1 MNIYVCIF
9 NVRMIGMSNFNTSDK
24 NYHEYAKLASS
35 AESLIFS
42 DPRSSLTV
50 FGTFG
55 EQLTREIMHLDG
67 LGDWELN
74 QKARIDKMRYSGN
87 GYPDAVLLALDE
99 IRRKRNGATH
109 DNQFIATKGEA
120 LKIDQKAY
128 LVWKWF
134 LESFSLNDV
143 PEYVTPVDQRNILKS
158 QADKIKAL
166 GEKIKQLQENRPQ
179 ITISAEER
187 TRRRKV
193 NVQFAKKHPL
203 NEEETRQ
210 LIDSQLRNAGWEA
223 DTPRLNNWKH
233 QTEPQKGHSMAIAEW
248 VLPNGQRADYA
259 LFKGL
264 DFYGIVEAKRWDQD
278 IAGQMAQPKEYAK
291 EVPFRSDYH
300 LIGQEMG
307 DYKVPFIYAANGRP
321 YLEQYKEKSGIWFW
335 DARNPKE
342 NAYALEE
349 FHTPEDLAL
358 KLTAK
363 NKDEANKDLADD
375 EDYPQFAARPYQL
388 DAIQSLENAIKDGKK
403 RILLAMATGTG
414 KTRTAISLMYR
425 LLKHKRARRIL
436 YLVDRNS
443 LGRQTANAIKDNKI
457 GTMSISSIYGLKELS
472 DKVPDASTKIQI
484 ATVQGMI
491 KRLFFND
498 DNSEKPSVGQ
508 YDFIIVDEAHRGY
521 AEDRGLSDQE
531 YENYDQE
538 EYVSQYRRVVD
549 YFDATAIGMT
559 ATPALQ
565 TTEIFGNPVYS
576 YSYQQAV
583 LDGYLVD
590 HDAPVIIQTKLAKE
604 GIHFKKGAE
613 VDVFNQDE
621 KTIDKEKL
629 PDNMNF
635 DIKDFNHRVI
645 TPSFNK
651 VVCDEL
657 VRNYLDPT
665 DRDGGKTLIFAATD
679 EHADMVVDLLK
690 TAFKDDGRPV
700 DDDAIEKITG
710 SIRHPNQEIRNFKN
724 EDYPNIVVTVDL
736 LTTGVDV
743 PAITNIVF
751 LRRVQSRILYEQM
764 LGRATRLCPEI
775 HKDKFRIF
783 DAVGIYDAMNKVTNM
798 KPVVQNPGHNVNY
811 FLHHKEDYFEIAED
825 SHQYQVD
832 MAGAVERKIKRL
844 DDQGR
849 NKFERLAEIPSVDEW
864 AGKLSKM
871 SKADFMKQWPKFEQL
886 DQVHP
891 AKKQFISN
899 EQDEVIGTTRGYGQG
914 NNKPEDYID
923 SFNKFI
929 KENVNVIPALQI
941 VATRPK
947 DLTFDELKDIK
958 LKLEQNGF
966 KENDLQSAWKT
977 TKHEQTT
984 ADIISFIRQAASGS
998 KLVDHDV
1005 RIHNAM
1011 QKVYGMA
1018 DWNIMQKKWLKRIEN
1033 QLLSSTV
1040 LGPDAEHAFDDNFY
1054 FKRQGGYKQIKKIF
1068 PKYADQIIYVLNE
1081 NLYV

>member
-1 MNIYVCIF
+1 
-9 NVRMIGMSNFNTSDK
+9 MSNFQTSEK
-24 NYHEYAKLASS
+24 NYQEYAQLASS
-35 AESLIFS
+35 AESLIYS

-55 EQLTREIMHLDG
+55 EQLTKEIMHLDDIV
-67 LGDWELN
+67 DWELN
-74 QKARIDKMRYSGN
+74 QKQRIEK
-87 GYPDAVLLALDE
+87 LALSRNEYPAVVLTALNE
-99 IRRKRNGATH
+99 IRFKRNKATH
-109 DNQFIATKGEA
+109 DDQFIATKSDA
-120 LKIDQKAY
+120 LAIDQKAY

-134 LESFSLNDV
+134 LEVYSLDQV
-143 PEYVTPVDQRNILKS
+143 ADYKKPIDQRAVLQN
-158 QADKIKAL
+158 QEDKIKAL
-166 GEKIKQLQENRPQ
+166 EAKIKELQANRPQ
-179 ITISAEER
+179 KVTVTPEER
-187 TRRRKV
+187 VRRHEI
-193 NVQFAKKHPL
+193 NIQFAKKHKL
-203 NEEETRQ
+203 TEAETRQ
-210 LIDSQLRNAGWEA
+210 LIDQQLRSAGWEV
-223 DTPRLNNWKH
+223 DTECLNNWKN
-233 QTEPQKGHSMAIAEW
+233 QTQPQRGHNMAIAEW
-248 VLPNGQRADYA
+248 VLPNDQRADYA

-264 DFYGIVEAKRWDQD
+264 DFYGIVEAKKWDED

-291 EVPFRSDYH
+291 EVPYQSNYH
-300 LIGQEMG
+300 LLSNQMG
-307 DYKVPFIYAANGRP
+307 DYKVPFIYTANGRP
-321 YLEQYKEKSGIWFW
+321 YLKQYQEKSGIWFW

-349 FHTPEDLAL
+349 FHKPDDLAL

-363 NKDEANKDLADD
+363 NKIEADNDLVDD
-375 EDYPQFAARPYQL
+375 HDYPKFADRPYQI
-388 DAIQSLENAIKDGKK
+388 DAINAMEDAIKNGKK

-491 KRLFFND
+491 KRLFFSD

-521 AEDRGLSDQE
+521 AEDKELSDNE
-531 YENYDQE
+531 YQFYNQE

-565 TTEIFGNPVYS
+565 TTEIFGDPVYT

-590 HDAPVIIQTKLAKE
+590 HDAPVIIKTKLAKE
-604 GIHFKKGAE
+604 GIHFKKGTE
-613 VDVFNQDE
+613 VDIFDQDE
-621 KTIDKEKL
+621 KTINKEKL

-635 DIKDFNHRVI
+635 DVKDFNHRVI
-645 TPSFNK
+645 TRNFNK

-657 VRNYLDPT
+657 VKKYLDPT
-665 DRDGGKTLIFAATD
+665 DPYLGKTLIFAATD
-679 EHADMVVDLLK
+679 AHADMVVDLLK
-690 TAFKDDGRPV
+690 QAFKEQGRPV

-710 SIRHPNQEIRNFKN
+710 SIRHPNQEIKNFKN
-724 EDYPNIVVTVDL
+724 EENPNIVVTVDL
-736 LTTGVDV
+736 LTTGIDV
-743 PAITNIVF
+743 PRITNIVF

-775 HKDKFRIF
+775 HKEKFTIF

-798 KPVVQNPGHNVNY
+798 KPVVKNPGHNVHYFLSHKNY
-811 FLHHKEDYFEIAED
+811 FETNEDTN
-825 SHQYQVD
+825 QYQVD

-844 DDQGR
+844 DDQR
-849 NKFERLAEIPSVDEW
+849 RKEFERLAEIKSVDSW
-864 AGKLSKM
+864 ARKLSKLT
-871 SKADFMKQWPKFEQL
+871 KTDFLKEWPKFVQL
-886 DQVHP
+886 DHINP
-891 AKKQFISN
+891 ARPKQFISN
-899 EQDEVIGTTRGYGQG
+899 APDEVVDVSRGYGSG
-914 NNKPEDYID
+914 NQKPEDYID
-923 SFNKFI
+923 SFNNFI
-929 KENVNVIPALQI
+929 KQNVNTIPALQV

-947 DLTFDELKDIK
+947 DLTFDELKEIK

-966 KENDLQSAWKT
+966 KEKDLQTAWKNA
-977 TKHEQTT
+977 KHVQTT
-984 ADIISFIRQAASGS
+984 ADIISFIRQVAAGS
-998 KLVDHDV
+998 ELVDHDV

-1018 DWNIMQKKWLKRIEN
+1018 DWSISQRKWLKRIEN
-1033 QLLSSTV
+1033 QLMSSTV
-1040 LGPDAEHAFDDNFY
+1040 LGPNAEEAFNDNFY

-1068 PKYADQIIYVLNE
+1068 PEYADQIIYVLNE

>member
-1 MNIYVCIF
+1 
-9 NVRMIGMSNFNTSDK
+9 MSNFQTLTKD
-24 NYHEYAKLASS
+24 YHEYAKLASS
-35 AESLIFS
+35 AESLIYS

-55 EQLTREIMHLDG
+55 EQLTKEIMHLDN
-67 LGDWELN
+67 LVDWELN
-74 QKARIDKMRYSGN
+74 QKQRIEK
-87 GYPDAVLLALDE
+87 LALSKNEYPAVVLTALND
-99 IRRKRNGATH
+99 IRLKRNSATH
-109 DNQFIATKGEA
+109 NDKFIATKSDA
-120 LKIDQKAY
+120 LAIEKKAY

-134 LESFSLNDV
+134 LEVYSLDQV
-143 PEYVTPVDQRNILKS
+143 ADYVQPTDQRVVLKN
-158 QADKIKAL
+158 QEAKIKEL
-166 GEKIKQLQENRPQ
+166 EEKIKQLQEKRPQ
-179 ITISAEER
+179 EVTITAEEQ
-187 TRRRKV
+187 TRRHEI
-193 NVQFAKKHPL
+193 NVEFAKKHRL
-203 NEEETRQ
+203 TEAETRQ
-210 LIDSQLRNAGWEA
+210 LIDQQLRDVGWEA
-223 DTPRLNNWKH
+223 DTERLNNWTH
-233 QTEPQKGHSMAIAEW
+233 QTEPKKGHNMAIAEW
-248 VLPNGQRADYA
+248 VLPNGYRADYV

-264 DFYGIVEAKRWDQD
+264 EFYGIVEAKKWDQD
-278 IAGQMAQPKEYAK
+278 IAGQMAQPKEYSK
-291 EVPFRSDYH
+291 EVPFRSGYQ
-300 LIGQEMG
+300 LVSNEMG
-307 DYKVPFIYAANGRP
+307 EYKVPFIYAANGRP
-321 YLEQYKEKSGIWFW
+321 YLKQYQEKSGIWFW

-349 FHTPEDLAL
+349 FHKPDDLAL

-363 NKDEANKDLADD
+363 NKNEANNDLVNDD
-375 EDYPQFAARPYQL
+375 DYPKFADRPYQVE
-388 DAIQSLENAIKDGKK
+388 AIQAIEDAIKDGKK

-491 KRLFFND
+491 KRLFFGD
-498 DNSEKPSVGQ
+498 DDSEKPSVGQ

-521 AEDRGLSDQE
+521 AEDKELSDNE
-531 YENYDQE
+531 YRFYNQE

-565 TTEIFGNPVYS
+565 TTEIFGSPVYT

-604 GIHFKKGAE
+604 GIHFKKGSE
-613 VDVFNQDE
+613 VDVFDQDG
-621 KTIDKEKL
+621 KTINREKL

-635 DIKDFNHRVI
+635 DVADFNHRVI
-645 TPSFNK
+645 TRSFNK

-657 VRNYLDPT
+657 VKNYLDPT
-665 DRDGGKTLIFAATD
+665 EPKLGKTLIFAATD
-679 EHADMVVDLLK
+679 AHADMVVDLLK
-690 TAFKDDGRPV
+690 QAFKDQGRPV

-710 SIRHPNQEIRNFKN
+710 SIRHPNQEIKNFKN
-724 EDYPNIVVTVDL
+724 EVNPNIVVTVDL

-743 PAITNIVF
+743 PEITNIVF

-775 HKDKFRIF
+775 QKDKFTIY
-783 DAVGIYDAMNKVTNM
+783 DAVGIYKAMNKVTDM
-798 KPVVQNPGHNVNY
+798 KPVVKNPGHNVHY
-811 FLHHKEDYFEIAED
+811 FLDHKKDYFETRED
-825 SHQYQVD
+825 SAQYQVD
-832 MAGAVERKIKRL
+832 MSAAIERKIKRL
-844 DDQGR
+844 DD
-849 NKFERLAEIPSVDEW
+849 KKKKEFERLAEVKSVDQW
-864 AGKLSKM
+864 AGDLSKLN
-871 SKADFMKQWPKFEQL
+871 KDEFLKQWPKFEQL
-886 DQVHP
+886 DHITP
-891 AKKQFISN
+891 ARPKQFISN
-899 EQDEVIGTTRGYGQG
+899 APDEVVNVARGYGSG
-914 NNKPEDYID
+914 NEKPEDYIN
-923 SFNKFI
+923 SFTNFVKN
-929 KENVNVIPALQI
+929 NVDAIPALQVI
-941 VATRPK
+941 ATRPK

-966 KENDLQSAWKT
+966 KEKDLQTAWKNA
-977 TKHEQTT
+977 KHVQTT
-984 ADIISFIRQAASGS
+984 ADIISFIRQVAAGS
-998 KLVDHDV
+998 DLVDHDV

-1018 DWNIMQKKWLKRIEN
+1018 DWNIQQRKWLKRIEN
-1033 QLLSSTV
+1033 QLLASTV
-1040 LGPDAEHAFDDNFY
+1040 LGPNAEQAFNSNFY
-1054 FKRQGGYKQIKKIF
+1054 FKRQGGYKQFKKVF
-1068 PKYADQIIYVLNE
+1068 PEYADQIIYVLND

>member
-1 MNIYVCIF
+1 
-9 NVRMIGMSNFNTSDK
+9 MSNFQTSEK
-24 NYHEYAKLASS
+24 NYQEYAQLASS
-35 AESLIFS
+35 AESLIYS

-55 EQLTREIMHLDG
+55 EQLTKEIMHLDDIV
-67 LGDWELN
+67 DWELN
-74 QKARIDKMRYSGN
+74 QKQRIEK
-87 GYPDAVLLALDE
+87 LALSRNEYPAVVLTALNE
-99 IRRKRNGATH
+99 IRFKRNKATH
-109 DNQFIATKGEA
+109 DDQFIATKSDA
-120 LKIDQKAY
+120 LAIDQKAY

-134 LESFSLNDV
+134 LEVYSLDQV
-143 PEYVTPVDQRNILKS
+143 ADYKKPIDQRAVLQN
-158 QADKIKAL
+158 QEDKIKAL
-166 GEKIKQLQENRPQ
+166 EAKIKELQANRPQ
-179 ITISAEER
+179 KVTVTPEER
-187 TRRRKV
+187 VRRHEI
-193 NVQFAKKHPL
+193 NIQFAKKHKL
-203 NEEETRQ
+203 TEAETRQ
-210 LIDSQLRNAGWEA
+210 LIDQQLRNAGWEV
-223 DTPRLNNWKH
+223 DTERLNNWKN
-233 QTEPQKGHSMAIAEW
+233 QTQPQRDHNMAIAEW
-248 VLPNGQRADYA
+248 VLPNDQRADYA

-264 DFYGIVEAKRWDQD
+264 DFYGIVEAKKWDED

-291 EVPFRSDYH
+291 EVPYQSNYH
-300 LIGQEMG
+300 LLSNQMG
-307 DYKVPFIYAANGRP
+307 DYKVPFIYTANGRP
-321 YLEQYKEKSGIWFW
+321 YLKQYQEKSGIWFW

-349 FHTPEDLAL
+349 FHKPDDLAL

-363 NKDEANKDLADD
+363 NKTEADNDLVDD
-375 EDYPQFAARPYQL
+375 HDYPKFADRPYQI
-388 DAIQSLENAIKDGKK
+388 DAINAMEDAIKNGKK

-491 KRLFFND
+491 KRLFFSD

-521 AEDRGLSDQE
+521 AEDKELSDNE
-531 YENYDQE
+531 YQFYNQE

-565 TTEIFGNPVYS
+565 TTEIFGDPVYT

-590 HDAPVIIQTKLAKE
+590 HDAPVIIKTKLAKE
-604 GIHFKKGAE
+604 GIHFKKGTE
-613 VDVFNQDE
+613 VDIFDQDE
-621 KTIDKEKL
+621 KTINKEKL

-635 DIKDFNHRVI
+635 DVKDFNHRVI
-645 TPSFNK
+645 TRNFNK

-657 VRNYLDPT
+657 VKKYLDPT
-665 DRDGGKTLIFAATD
+665 DPYLGKTLIFAATD
-679 EHADMVVDLLK
+679 AHADMVVDLLK
-690 TAFKDDGRPV
+690 QAFKEQGRPV

-710 SIRHPNQEIRNFKN
+710 SIRHPNQEIKNFKN
-724 EDYPNIVVTVDL
+724 EENPNIVVTVDL
-736 LTTGVDV
+736 LTTGIDV
-743 PAITNIVF
+743 PRITNIVF

-775 HKDKFRIF
+775 HKEKFNIF

-798 KPVVQNPGHNVNY
+798 KPVVKNPGHNVHYFLSHKNY
-811 FLHHKEDYFEIAED
+811 FETNEDTN
-825 SHQYQVD
+825 QYQVD

-844 DDQGR
+844 DDQR
-849 NKFERLAEIPSVDEW
+849 RKEFERLAEIKSVDSW
-864 AGKLSKM
+864 ARKLSKLT
-871 SKADFMKQWPKFEQL
+871 KTDFLKEWPKFVQL
-886 DQVHP
+886 DHINP
-891 AKKQFISN
+891 ARPKQFISDAP
-899 EQDEVIGTTRGYGQG
+899 DEVVDVSRGYGSG
-914 NNKPEDYID
+914 NQKPEDYID
-923 SFNKFI
+923 SFNNFI
-929 KENVNVIPALQI
+929 KQNVNTIPALQV

-947 DLTFDELKDIK
+947 DLTFDELKEIK

-966 KENDLQSAWKT
+966 KEKDLQTAWKNA
-977 TKHEQTT
+977 KHVQTT
-984 ADIISFIRQAASGS
+984 ADIISFIRQVAAGS
-998 KLVDHDV
+998 ELVDHDV

-1018 DWNIMQKKWLKRIEN
+1018 DWSISQRKWLKRIEN
-1033 QLLSSTV
+1033 QLLRNTV
-1040 LGPDAEHAFDDNFY
+1040 LAPNAKDIFDNEEFGFRDF
-1054 FKRQGGYKQIKKIF
+1054 GGYKKMKSIF
-1068 PKYADQIIYVLNE
+1068 GDNVDQIIYVLND

>member
-1 MNIYVCIF
+1 
-9 NVRMIGMSNFNTSDK
+9 MSNFQTSEK
-24 NYHEYAKLASS
+24 NYQEYAQLASS
-35 AESLIFS
+35 AESLIYS

-55 EQLTREIMHLDG
+55 EQLTKEIMHLDDIV
-67 LGDWELN
+67 DWELN
-74 QKARIDKMRYSGN
+74 QKQRIEK
-87 GYPDAVLLALDE
+87 LALSRNEYPAVVLTALNE
-99 IRRKRNGATH
+99 IRFKRNKATH
-109 DNQFIATKGEA
+109 DDQFIATKSDA
-120 LKIDQKAY
+120 LAIDQKAY

-134 LESFSLNDV
+134 LEVYSLDQV
-143 PEYVTPVDQRNILKS
+143 ADYKKPIDQRAVLQN
-158 QADKIKAL
+158 QEDKIKAL
-166 GEKIKQLQENRPQ
+166 EAKIKELQANRPQ
-179 ITISAEER
+179 KVTVTPEER
-187 TRRRKV
+187 VRRHEI
-193 NVQFAKKHPL
+193 NIQFAKKHKL
-203 NEEETRQ
+203 TEAETRQ
-210 LIDSQLRNAGWEA
+210 LIDQQLRSAGWEV
-223 DTPRLNNWKH
+223 DTECLNNWKN
-233 QTEPQKGHSMAIAEW
+233 QTQPQRGHNMAIAEW
-248 VLPNGQRADYA
+248 VLPNDQRADYA

-264 DFYGIVEAKRWDQD
+264 DFYGIVEAKKWDED

-291 EVPFRSDYH
+291 EVPYQSNYH
-300 LIGQEMG
+300 LLSNQMG
-307 DYKVPFIYAANGRP
+307 DYKVPFIYTANGRP
-321 YLEQYKEKSGIWFW
+321 YLKQYQEKSGIWFW

-349 FHTPEDLAL
+349 FHKPDDLAL

-363 NKDEANKDLADD
+363 NKIEADNDLVDD
-375 EDYPQFAARPYQL
+375 HDYPKFADRPYQI
-388 DAIQSLENAIKDGKK
+388 DAINAMEDAIKNGKK

-491 KRLFFND
+491 KRLFFSD

-521 AEDRGLSDQE
+521 AEDKELSDNE
-531 YENYDQE
+531 YQFYNQE

-565 TTEIFGNPVYS
+565 TTEIFGDPVYT

-590 HDAPVIIQTKLAKE
+590 HDAPVIIKTKLAKE
-604 GIHFKKGAE
+604 GIHFKKGTE
-613 VDVFNQDE
+613 VDIFDQDE
-621 KTIDKEKL
+621 KTINKEKL

-635 DIKDFNHRVI
+635 DVKDFNHRVI
-645 TPSFNK
+645 TRNFNK

-657 VRNYLDPT
+657 VKKYLDPT
-665 DRDGGKTLIFAATD
+665 DPYLGKTLIFAATD
-679 EHADMVVDLLK
+679 AHADMVVDLLK
-690 TAFKDDGRPV
+690 QAFKEQGRPV

-710 SIRHPNQEIRNFKN
+710 SIRHPNQEIKNFKN
-724 EDYPNIVVTVDL
+724 EENPNIVVTVDL
-736 LTTGVDV
+736 LTTGIDV
-743 PAITNIVF
+743 PRITNIVF

-775 HKDKFRIF
+775 HKEKFTIF

-798 KPVVQNPGHNVNY
+798 KPVVKNPGHNVHYFLSHKNY
-811 FLHHKEDYFEIAED
+811 FETNEDTN
-825 SHQYQVD
+825 QYQVD

-844 DDQGR
+844 DDQR
-849 NKFERLAEIPSVDEW
+849 RRKFERLAEIKSVDSW
-864 AGKLSKM
+864 ARKLSKLT
-871 SKADFMKQWPKFEQL
+871 KTDFLKEWPKFVQL
-886 DQVHP
+886 DHINP
-891 AKKQFISN
+891 ARPKQFISDAP
-899 EQDEVIGTTRGYGQG
+899 DEVVDVSRGYGSG
-914 NNKPEDYID
+914 NQKPEDYID
-923 SFNKFI
+923 SFNNFI
-929 KENVNVIPALQI
+929 KQNVNTIPALQV

-947 DLTFDELKDIK
+947 DLTFDELKEIK

-966 KENDLQSAWKT
+966 KEKDLQTAWKNA
-977 TKHEQTT
+977 KHVQTT
-984 ADIISFIRQAASGS
+984 ADIISFIRQVAAGS
-998 KLVDHDV
+998 ELVDHDV

-1018 DWNIMQKKWLKRIEN
+1018 DWSISQRKWLKRIEN
-1033 QLLSSTV
+1033 QLLRNTV
-1040 LGPDAEHAFDDNFY
+1040 LAPNAKDIFDNEEFGFRDF
-1054 FKRQGGYKQIKKIF
+1054 GGYKKMKSIF
-1068 PKYADQIIYVLNE
+1068 GDNVDQIIYVLND

>member
-1 MNIYVCIF
+1 
-9 NVRMIGMSNFNTSDK
+9 MSNFQTSEK
-24 NYHEYAKLASS
+24 NYQEYAQLASS
-35 AESLIFS
+35 AESLIYS

-55 EQLTREIMHLDG
+55 EQLTKEIMHLDDIV
-67 LGDWELN
+67 DWELN
-74 QKARIDKMRYSGN
+74 QKQRIEK
-87 GYPDAVLLALDE
+87 LALSRNEYPAVVLTALNE
-99 IRRKRNGATH
+99 IRFKRNKATH
-109 DNQFIATKGEA
+109 DDQFIATKSDA
-120 LKIDQKAY
+120 LAIDQKAY

-134 LESFSLNDV
+134 LEVYSLDQV
-143 PEYVTPVDQRNILKS
+143 ADYKKPIDQRAVLQNEE
-158 QADKIKAL
+158 DKIKAL
-166 GEKIKQLQENRPQ
+166 EAKIKELQANRPQ
-179 ITISAEER
+179 KVTVTPEER
-187 TRRRKV
+187 VRRHEI
-193 NVQFAKKHPL
+193 NIQFAKKHKL
-203 NEEETRQ
+203 TEAETRQ
-210 LIDSQLRNAGWEA
+210 LIDQQLRSAGWEV
-223 DTPRLNNWKH
+223 DTERLNNWKN
-233 QTEPQKGHSMAIAEW
+233 QTQPQRDHNMAIAEW
-248 VLPNGQRADYA
+248 VLPNDQRADYA

-264 DFYGIVEAKRWDQD
+264 DFYGIVEAKKWDED

-291 EVPFRSDYH
+291 EVPYQSNYY
-300 LIGQEMG
+300 LLSNQMG
-307 DYKVPFIYAANGRP
+307 DYKVPFIYTANGRP
-321 YLEQYKEKSGIWFW
+321 YLKQYQEKSGIWFW

-349 FHTPEDLAL
+349 FHKPDDLAL

-363 NKDEANKDLADD
+363 NKIEADNDLVDD
-375 EDYPQFAARPYQL
+375 HDYPKFADRPYQI
-388 DAIQSLENAIKDGKK
+388 DAINAMETAIKNGKK

-491 KRLFFND
+491 KRLFFSD

-521 AEDRGLSDQE
+521 AEDKELSDNE
-531 YENYDQE
+531 YQFYNQE

-565 TTEIFGNPVYS
+565 TTEIFGDPVYT

-590 HDAPVIIQTKLAKE
+590 HDAPVIIKTKLAKE
-604 GIHFKKGAE
+604 GIHFKKGTE
-613 VDVFNQDE
+613 VDIFDQDE
-621 KTIDKEKL
+621 KTINKEKL

-635 DIKDFNHRVI
+635 DVKDFNHRVI
-645 TPSFNK
+645 TRNFNK

-657 VRNYLDPT
+657 VKKYLDPT
-665 DRDGGKTLIFAATD
+665 DPYLGKTLIFAATD
-679 EHADMVVDLLK
+679 AHADMVVDLLK
-690 TAFKDDGRPV
+690 QAFKEQGRPV

-710 SIRHPNQEIRNFKN
+710 SIRHPNQEIKNFKN
-724 EDYPNIVVTVDL
+724 EENPNIVVTVDL
-736 LTTGVDV
+736 LTTGIDV
-743 PAITNIVF
+743 PRITNIVF

-775 HKDKFRIF
+775 HKEKFTIF

-798 KPVVQNPGHNVNY
+798 KPVVKNPGHNVHYFLSHKNY
-811 FLHHKEDYFEIAED
+811 FETNEDTN
-825 SHQYQVD
+825 QYQVD
-832 MAGAVERKIKRL
+832 MAGAVERKIKRW
-844 DDQGR
+844 DDQR
-849 NKFERLAEIPSVDEW
+849 RRKFERLAEIKSVDSW
-864 AGKLSKM
+864 ARKLSKLT
-871 SKADFMKQWPKFEQL
+871 KTDFLKEWPKFVQL
-886 DQVHP
+886 DHINP
-891 AKKQFISN
+891 ARPKQFISDAP
-899 EQDEVIGTTRGYGQG
+899 DEVVDVSRGYGSG
-914 NNKPEDYID
+914 NQKPEDYID
-923 SFNKFI
+923 SFNNFI
-929 KENVNVIPALQI
+929 KQNVNTIPALQV

-947 DLTFDELKDIK
+947 DLTFDELKEIK

-966 KENDLQSAWKT
+966 KEKDLQTAWKNA
-977 TKHEQTT
+977 KHVQTT
-984 ADIISFIRQAASGS
+984 ADIISFIRQVAAGS
-998 KLVDHDV
+998 ELVDHDV

-1018 DWNIMQKKWLKRIEN
+1018 DWSISQRKWLKRIEN
-1033 QLLSSTV
+1033 QLMSSTV
-1040 LGPDAEHAFDDNFY
+1040 LGPNAEEAFNDNFY

-1068 PKYADQIIYVLNE
+1068 PEYADQIIYVLNE

>member
-1 MNIYVCIF
+1 
-9 NVRMIGMSNFNTSDK
+9 MSNFQTSEK
-24 NYHEYAKLASS
+24 NYQEYAKLASS
-35 AESLIFS
+35 AESLIYS

-55 EQLTREIMHLDG
+55 EQLTKEIMHLDDIV
-67 LGDWELN
+67 DWELN
-74 QKARIDKMRYSGN
+74 QKQRIEK
-87 GYPDAVLLALDE
+87 LALSRNEYPAVVLTALNE
-99 IRRKRNGATH
+99 IRFKRNKATH
-109 DNQFIATKGEA
+109 DDQFIATKSDA
-120 LKIDQKAY
+120 LAIDQKAY

-134 LESFSLNDV
+134 LEVYSLDQV
-143 PEYVTPVDQRNILKS
+143 ADYKKPIDQRAVLQN
-158 QADKIKAL
+158 QEDKIKAL
-166 GEKIKQLQENRPQ
+166 EAKIKELQANRPQ
-179 ITISAEER
+179 KVTVTPEER
-187 TRRRKV
+187 VRRHEI
-193 NVQFAKKHPL
+193 NIQFAKKHKL
-203 NEEETRQ
+203 TEAETRQ
-210 LIDSQLRNAGWEA
+210 LIDQQLRSAGWEV
-223 DTPRLNNWKH
+223 DTERLNNWKN
-233 QTEPQKGHSMAIAEW
+233 QTQPQRGHNMAIAEW
-248 VLPNGQRADYA
+248 VLPNDQRADYA

-264 DFYGIVEAKRWDQD
+264 DFYGIVEAKKWDED

-291 EVPFRSDYH
+291 EVPYQSNYY
-300 LIGQEMG
+300 LLSNQMG
-307 DYKVPFIYAANGRP
+307 DYKVPFIYTANGRP
-321 YLEQYKEKSGIWFW
+321 YLKQYQEKSGIWFW

-349 FHTPEDLAL
+349 FHKPDDLAL

-363 NKDEANKDLADD
+363 NKIEADNDLVDD
-375 EDYPQFAARPYQL
+375 HDYPKFADRPYQI
-388 DAIQSLENAIKDGKK
+388 DAINAMETAIKNGKK

-414 KTRTAISLMYR
+414 KTRTAISLMYH

-491 KRLFFND
+491 KRLFFSD

-521 AEDRGLSDQE
+521 AEDKELSDDE
-531 YENYDQE
+531 YRFYNQE

-565 TTEIFGNPVYS
+565 TTEIFGSPVYT

-590 HDAPVIIQTKLAKE
+590 HDAPIIIQTKLAKE
-604 GIHFKKGAE
+604 GIHFKKGSE
-613 VDVFNQDE
+613 VDIFDQDE
-621 KTIDKEKL
+621 KTINKEKL

-635 DIKDFNHRVI
+635 DVADFNHRVI
-645 TPSFNK
+645 TRSFNK

-657 VRNYLDPT
+657 VKNYLDPT
-665 DRDGGKTLIFAATD
+665 DPELGKTLIFAATD
-679 EHADMVVDLLK
+679 AHADMVVDLLK
-690 TAFKDDGRPV
+690 QAFKDQGRPV
-700 DDDAIEKITG
+700 DDDVIEKITG
-710 SIRHPNQEIRNFKN
+710 SIRHPNQEIKNFKN
-724 EDYPNIVVTVDL
+724 ETNPNIVVTVDL
-736 LTTGVDV
+736 LTTGIDV
-743 PAITNIVF
+743 PEITNIVF

-775 HKDKFRIF
+775 HKEKFTIF

-798 KPVVQNPGHNVNY
+798 KPVVKNPGHNVHYFLSHKNY
-811 FLHHKEDYFEIAED
+811 FETNEDTN
-825 SHQYQVD
+825 QYQVD

-844 DDQGR
+844 DDQR
-849 NKFERLAEIPSVDEW
+849 RRKFERLAEIKSVDSW
-864 AGKLSKM
+864 ARKLSKLT
-871 SKADFMKQWPKFEQL
+871 KTDFLKEWPKFVQL
-886 DQVHP
+886 DHINP
-891 AKKQFISN
+891 ARPKQFISDAP
-899 EQDEVIGTTRGYGQG
+899 DEVVDVSRGYGSG
-914 NNKPEDYID
+914 NQKPEDYID
-923 SFNKFI
+923 SFNNFI
-929 KENVNVIPALQI
+929 KQNVNTIPALQV

-947 DLTFDELKDIK
+947 DLTFDELKEIK

-966 KENDLQSAWKT
+966 KEKDLQTAWKNA
-977 TKHEQTT
+977 KHVQTT
-984 ADIISFIRQAASGS
+984 ADIISFIRQVAAGS
-998 KLVDHDV
+998 ELVDHDV

-1018 DWNIMQKKWLKRIEN
+1018 DWSISQRKWLKRIEN
-1033 QLLSSTV
+1033 QLMSSTV
-1040 LGPDAEHAFDDNFY
+1040 LGPNAEEAFNDNFY

-1068 PKYADQIIYVLNE
+1068 PEYADQIIYVLNE

>member
-1 MNIYVCIF
+1 
-9 NVRMIGMSNFNTSDK
+9 MSNFQTSEK
-24 NYHEYAKLASS
+24 NYQEYAKLASS
-35 AESLIFS
+35 AESLIYS

-55 EQLTREIMHLDG
+55 EQLTKEIMHLDDIV
-67 LGDWELN
+67 DWELN
-74 QKARIDKMRYSGN
+74 QKQRIEK
-87 GYPDAVLLALDE
+87 LALSRNEYPAVVLTALNE
-99 IRRKRNGATH
+99 IRFKRNKATH
-109 DNQFIATKGEA
+109 DDQFIATKSDA
-120 LKIDQKAY
+120 LAIDQKAY

-134 LESFSLNDV
+134 LEVYSLDQV
-143 PEYVTPVDQRNILKS
+143 ADYKKPIDQRAVLQN
-158 QADKIKAL
+158 QEDKIKAL
-166 GEKIKQLQENRPQ
+166 EAKIKELQANRPQ
-179 ITISAEER
+179 KVTVTPEER
-187 TRRRKV
+187 VRRHEI
-193 NVQFAKKHPL
+193 NIQFAKKHKL
-203 NEEETRQ
+203 TEAETRQ
-210 LIDSQLRNAGWEA
+210 LIDQQLRSAGWEV
-223 DTPRLNNWKH
+223 DTECLNNWKN
-233 QTEPQKGHSMAIAEW
+233 QTQPQRGHNMAIAEW
-248 VLPNGQRADYA
+248 VLPNDQRADYA

-264 DFYGIVEAKRWDQD
+264 DFYGIVEAKKWDED

-291 EVPFRSDYH
+291 EVPYQSNYY
-300 LIGQEMG
+300 LLSNQMG
-307 DYKVPFIYAANGRP
+307 DYKVPFIYTANGRP
-321 YLEQYKEKSGIWFW
+321 YLKQYQEKSGIWFW

-349 FHTPEDLAL
+349 FHKPDDLAL

-363 NKDEANKDLADD
+363 NKIEADNDLVDD
-375 EDYPQFAARPYQL
+375 HDYPKFADRPYQI
-388 DAIQSLENAIKDGKK
+388 DAINAMETAIKNGKK

-491 KRLFFND
+491 KRLFFSD

-521 AEDRGLSDQE
+521 AEDKELSDNE
-531 YENYDQE
+531 YQFYNQE

-565 TTEIFGNPVYS
+565 TTEIFGDPVYT

-590 HDAPVIIQTKLAKE
+590 HDAPVIIKTKLAKE
-604 GIHFKKGAE
+604 GIHFKKGTE
-613 VDVFNQDE
+613 VDIFDQDE
-621 KTIDKEKL
+621 KTINKEKL

-635 DIKDFNHRVI
+635 DVKDFNHRVI
-645 TPSFNK
+645 TRNFNK

-657 VRNYLDPT
+657 VKKYLDPT
-665 DRDGGKTLIFAATD
+665 DPYLGKTLIFAATD
-679 EHADMVVDLLK
+679 AHADMVVDLLK
-690 TAFKDDGRPV
+690 QAFKEQGRPV

-710 SIRHPNQEIRNFKN
+710 SIRHPNQEIKNFKN
-724 EDYPNIVVTVDL
+724 EENPNIVVTVDL
-736 LTTGVDV
+736 LTTGIDV
-743 PAITNIVF
+743 PRITNIVF

-775 HKDKFRIF
+775 HKEKFTIF

-798 KPVVQNPGHNVNY
+798 KPVVKNPGHNVHYFLSHKNY
-811 FLHHKEDYFEIAED
+811 FETNEDTN
-825 SHQYQVD
+825 QYQVD
-832 MAGAVERKIKRL
+832 MAGAVERKIKRW
-844 DDQGR
+844 DDQR
-849 NKFERLAEIPSVDEW
+849 RRKFERLAEIKSVDNW
-864 AGKLSKM
+864 ARKLSKLT
-871 SKADFMKQWPKFEQL
+871 KTDFLKEWPKFVQL
-886 DQVHP
+886 DHINP
-891 AKKQFISN
+891 ARPKQFISDAP
-899 EQDEVIGTTRGYGQG
+899 DEVVDVSRGYGSG
-914 NNKPEDYID
+914 NQKPEDYID
-923 SFNKFI
+923 SFNNFI
-929 KENVNVIPALQI
+929 KQNVNTIPALQV

-947 DLTFDELKDIK
+947 DLTFDELKEIK

-966 KENDLQSAWKT
+966 KEKDLQTAWKNA
-977 TKHEQTT
+977 KHVQTT
-984 ADIISFIRQAASGS
+984 ADIISFIRQVAAGS
-998 KLVDHDV
+998 ELVDHDV

-1018 DWNIMQKKWLKRIEN
+1018 DWSISQRKWLKRIEN
-1033 QLLSSTV
+1033 QLMSSTV
-1040 LGPDAEHAFDDNFY
+1040 LGPNAEEAFNDNFY

-1068 PKYADQIIYVLNE
+1068 PEYADQIIYVLNE

>member
-1 MNIYVCIF
+1 MTNF
-9 NVRMIGMSNFNTSDK
+9 QTSNKD
-24 NYHEYAKLASS
+24 YQEYAKLASS
-35 AESLIFS
+35 AESLIYS

-55 EQLTREIMHLDG
+55 EQLTKEIIHLDG
-67 LGDWELN
+67 LVDWQLN
-74 QKARIDKMRYSGN
+74 QKERIEKLHFSRN
-87 GYPDAVLLALDE
+87 EYPDIVLLALDE
-99 IRRKRNGATH
+99 IRRKRNKAAH
-109 DNQFIATKGEA
+109 DDQYIATKDDA
-120 LKIDQKAY
+120 IKIDQKAY

-134 LESFSLNDV
+134 LEVYSLD
-143 PEYVTPVDQRNILKS
+143 EISDYVKPIDQRILLKN
-158 QADKIKAL
+158 QANKIKAL
-166 GEKIKQLQENRPQ
+166 EDKIKQLQQMQKQVVVSPLEKN
-179 ITISAEER
+179 
-187 TRRRKV
+187 RRREI
-193 NVQFAKKHPL
+193 NVQFAKKHQL

-210 LIDSQLRNAGWEA
+210 LIDQQLQNAGWEA
-223 DTPRLNNWKH
+223 DSVELNNWTH
-233 QTEPQKGHSMAIAEW
+233 QTSPQKGRNMAIAEW

-264 DFYGIVEAKRWDQD
+264 DFYGIVEAKKWDQD
-278 IAGQMAQPKEYAK
+278 IAGQLSQPKEYAK
-291 EVPFRSDYH
+291 EVPFRSDYQ
-300 LIGQEMG
+300 LLNQEMG
-307 DYKVPFIYAANGRP
+307 EYKVPFIYAANGRP
-321 YLEQYKEKSGIWFW
+321 YLKQYEEKSGIWFW

-349 FHTPEDLAL
+349 FHKPEDLTL

-363 NKDEANKDLADD
+363 NRTEADNDLVND
-375 EDYPQFAARPYQL
+375 EDYPKFADRPYQIE
-388 DAIQSLENAIKDGKK
+388 AIQALENAIKSGKK

-436 YLVDRNS
+436 YLVDRNA

-457 GTMSISSIYGLKELS
+457 GNLSLSSIYGLKELS

-491 KRLFFND
+491 KRLFFSD
-498 DNSEKPSVGQ
+498 DNTVKPSVGQ

-521 AEDRGLSDQE
+521 AEDRGLSDNE
-531 YENYDQE
+531 YQYYDQE

-565 TTEIFGNPVYS
+565 TTEIFDKPVYS

-590 HDAPVIIQTKLAKE
+590 HDAPIIIQTKLAKE

-635 DIKDFNHRVI
+635 DVKDFNRRVI

-657 VRNYLDPT
+657 VRNYLDPA
-665 DRDGGKTLIFAATD
+665 DRDAGKTLIFAATD

-690 TAFKDDGRPV
+690 KAFKEDGRSV

-743 PAITNIVF
+743 PQITNIVF

-798 KPVVQNPGHNVNY
+798 KPVVQNPGHNVSY
-811 FLHHKEDYFEIAED
+811 FLDHKNDYFEIAED

-832 MAGAVERKIKRL
+832 MAGAIERKIKRL

-849 NKFERLAEIPSVDEW
+849 NKFEHLAEIPSVDEW
-864 AGKLSKM
+864 AGSLSKM

-886 DQVHP
+886 VQLHSV
-891 AKKQFISN
+891 KKQIISN
-899 EQDEVIGTTRGYGQG
+899 EPDEVIATMRGYGQG
-914 NNKPEDYID
+914 NKEPEDYIN
-923 SFNKFI
+923 SFNKFVQ
-929 KENVNVIPALQI
+929 ENVNTIPALQV

-966 KENDLQSAWKT
+966 KENDLQTAWKSA
-977 TKHEQTT
+977 KHVQTT
-984 ADIISFIRQAASGS
+984 ADIISFIRQAAAGS
-998 KLVDHDV
+998 DLIDHDV

-1018 DWNIMQKKWLKRIEN
+1018 DWNIMQQKWLKRIEN

-1040 LGPDAEHAFDDNFY
+1040 LGPDAEHAFDGNFY
-1054 FKRQGGYKQIKKIF
+1054 FKSQGGYKRIKKIF
-1068 PKYADQIIYVLNE
+1068 PEYADQIIYVLNE

>member
-1 MNIYVCIF
+1 
-9 NVRMIGMSNFNTSDK
+9 MSNFRTSEK
-24 NYHEYAKLASS
+24 NYQEYAKLASS
-35 AESLIFS
+35 AESLIYS

-55 EQLTREIMHLDG
+55 EQLTKEIMHLDDIV
-67 LGDWELN
+67 DWELN
-74 QKARIDKMRYSGN
+74 QKQRIEK
-87 GYPDAVLLALDE
+87 LALSRNEYPAVVLTALNE
-99 IRRKRNGATH
+99 IRFKRNKATH
-109 DNQFIATKGEA
+109 DDQFIATKSDA
-120 LKIDQKAY
+120 LAIDQKAY

-134 LESFSLNDV
+134 LEVYSLDQV
-143 PEYVTPVDQRNILKS
+143 ADYKKPIDQRAVLQN
-158 QADKIKAL
+158 QEDKIKAL
-166 GEKIKQLQENRPQ
+166 EAKIKELQANRPQ
-179 ITISAEER
+179 KVTVTPEER
-187 TRRRKV
+187 VRRHEI
-193 NVQFAKKHPL
+193 NIQFAKKHKL
-203 NEEETRQ
+203 TEAETRQ
-210 LIDSQLRNAGWEA
+210 LIDQQLRSAGWEV
-223 DTPRLNNWKH
+223 DTERLNNWKN
-233 QTEPQKGHSMAIAEW
+233 QTQPQRGHNMAIAEW
-248 VLPNGQRADYA
+248 VLPNDQRADYA

-264 DFYGIVEAKRWDQD
+264 DFYGIVEAKKWDED

-291 EVPFRSDYH
+291 EVPYQSNYH
-300 LIGQEMG
+300 LLSNQMG
-307 DYKVPFIYAANGRP
+307 DYKVPFIYTANGRP
-321 YLEQYKEKSGIWFW
+321 YLKQYQEKSGIWFW

-349 FHTPEDLAL
+349 FHKPDDLAL

-363 NKDEANKDLADD
+363 NKIEADNDLVDD
-375 EDYPQFAARPYQL
+375 HDYPKFADRPYQI
-388 DAIQSLENAIKDGKK
+388 DAINAMEDAIKNGKK

-491 KRLFFND
+491 KRLFFSD

-521 AEDRGLSDQE
+521 AEDKELSDNE
-531 YENYDQE
+531 YQFYNQE

-565 TTEIFGNPVYS
+565 TTEIFGDPVYT

-590 HDAPVIIQTKLAKE
+590 HDAPVIIKTKLAKE
-604 GIHFKKGAE
+604 GIHFKKGTE
-613 VDVFNQDE
+613 VDIFDQDE
-621 KTIDKEKL
+621 KTINKEKL

-635 DIKDFNHRVI
+635 DVKDFNHRVI
-645 TPSFNK
+645 TRNFNK

-657 VRNYLDPT
+657 VKKYLDPT
-665 DRDGGKTLIFAATD
+665 DPYLGKTLIFAATD
-679 EHADMVVDLLK
+679 AHADMVVDLLK
-690 TAFKDDGRPV
+690 QAFKEQGRPV

-710 SIRHPNQEIRNFKN
+710 SIRHPNQEIKNFKN
-724 EDYPNIVVTVDL
+724 EENPNIVVTVDL
-736 LTTGVDV
+736 LTTGIDV
-743 PAITNIVF
+743 PRITNIVF

-775 HKDKFRIF
+775 HKEKFTIF

-798 KPVVQNPGHNVNY
+798 KPVVKNPGHNVHYFLSHKNY
-811 FLHHKEDYFEIAED
+811 FETNEDTN
-825 SHQYQVD
+825 QYQVD

-844 DDQGR
+844 DDQR
-849 NKFERLAEIPSVDEW
+849 RKEFERLAEIKSVDSW
-864 AGKLSKM
+864 ARKLSKLT
-871 SKADFMKQWPKFEQL
+871 KTDFLKEWPKFVQL
-886 DQVHP
+886 DHINP
-891 AKKQFISN
+891 ARPKQFISDAP
-899 EQDEVIGTTRGYGQG
+899 DEVVDVSRGYGSGKQ
-914 NNKPEDYID
+914 KPEDYID
-923 SFNKFI
+923 SFNNFI
-929 KENVNVIPALQI
+929 KQNVNTIPALQV

-947 DLTFDELKDIK
+947 DLTFDELKEIK

-966 KENDLQSAWKT
+966 KEKDLQTAWKNA
-977 TKHEQTT
+977 KHVQTT
-984 ADIISFIRQAASGS
+984 ADIISFIRQVAAGS
-998 KLVDHDV
+998 ELVDHDV

-1018 DWNIMQKKWLKRIEN
+1018 DWSISQRKWLKRIEN
-1033 QLLSSTV
+1033 QLMSSTV
-1040 LGPDAEHAFDDNFY
+1040 LGPNAEEAFNDNFY

-1068 PKYADQIIYVLNE
+1068 PEYADQIIYVLNE

>member
-1 MNIYVCIF
+1 
-9 NVRMIGMSNFNTSDK
+9 MSNFQTSEK
-24 NYHEYAKLASS
+24 NYQEYAQLASS
-35 AESLIFS
+35 AESLIYS

-55 EQLTREIMHLDG
+55 EQLTKEIMHLDDIV
-67 LGDWELN
+67 DWELN
-74 QKARIDKMRYSGN
+74 QKQRIEK
-87 GYPDAVLLALDE
+87 LALSRNEYPAVVLTALNE
-99 IRRKRNGATH
+99 IRFKRNKATH
-109 DNQFIATKGEA
+109 DDQFIATKSDA
-120 LKIDQKAY
+120 LAIDQKAY

-134 LESFSLNDV
+134 LEVYSLDQV
-143 PEYVTPVDQRNILKS
+143 ADYKKPIDQRAVLQN
-158 QADKIKAL
+158 QEDKIKAL
-166 GEKIKQLQENRPQ
+166 EAKIKELQANRPQ
-179 ITISAEER
+179 KVTVTPEER
-187 TRRRKV
+187 VRRHEI
-193 NVQFAKKHPL
+193 NIQFAKKHKL
-203 NEEETRQ
+203 TEAETRQ
-210 LIDSQLRNAGWEA
+210 LIDQQLRNAGWEV
-223 DTPRLNNWKH
+223 DTERLNNWKN
-233 QTEPQKGHSMAIAEW
+233 QTQPQRDHNMAIAEW
-248 VLPNGQRADYA
+248 VLPNDQRADYA

-264 DFYGIVEAKRWDQD
+264 DFYGIVEAKKWDED

-291 EVPFRSDYH
+291 EVPYQSNYH
-300 LIGQEMG
+300 LLSNQMG
-307 DYKVPFIYAANGRP
+307 DYKVPFIYTANGRP
-321 YLEQYKEKSGIWFW
+321 YLKQYQEKSGIWFW

-349 FHTPEDLAL
+349 FHKPDDLAL

-363 NKDEANKDLADD
+363 NKIEADNDLVDD
-375 EDYPQFAARPYQL
+375 HDYPKFTDRPYQI
-388 DAIQSLENAIKDGKK
+388 DAINAMEDAIKNGKK

-491 KRLFFND
+491 KRLFFSD

-521 AEDRGLSDQE
+521 AEDKELSDNE
-531 YENYDQE
+531 YQFYNQE

-565 TTEIFGNPVYS
+565 TTEIFGDPVYT

-590 HDAPVIIQTKLAKE
+590 HDAPVIIKTKLAKE
-604 GIHFKKGAE
+604 GIHFKKGTE
-613 VDVFNQDE
+613 VDIFDQDE
-621 KTIDKEKL
+621 KTINKEKL

-635 DIKDFNHRVI
+635 DVKDFNHRVI
-645 TPSFNK
+645 TRNFNK

-657 VRNYLDPT
+657 VKKYLDPT
-665 DRDGGKTLIFAATD
+665 DPYLGKTLIFAATD
-679 EHADMVVDLLK
+679 AHADMVVDLLK
-690 TAFKDDGRPV
+690 QAFKEQGRPV

-710 SIRHPNQEIRNFKN
+710 SIRHPNQEIKNFKN
-724 EDYPNIVVTVDL
+724 EENPNIVVTVDL
-736 LTTGVDV
+736 LTTGIDV
-743 PAITNIVF
+743 PRITNIVF

-775 HKDKFRIF
+775 HKEKFTIF

-798 KPVVQNPGHNVNY
+798 KPVVKNPGHNVHYFLSHKNY
-811 FLHHKEDYFEIAED
+811 FETNEDTN
-825 SHQYQVD
+825 QYQVD

-844 DDQGR
+844 DDQR
-849 NKFERLAEIPSVDEW
+849 RKEFERLAEIKSVDSW
-864 AGKLSKM
+864 ARKLSKLT
-871 SKADFMKQWPKFEQL
+871 KTDFLKEWPKFVQL
-886 DQVHP
+886 DHINP
-891 AKKQFISN
+891 ARPKQFISDAP
-899 EQDEVIGTTRGYGQG
+899 DEVVDVSRGYGSG
-914 NNKPEDYID
+914 NQKPEDYID
-923 SFNKFI
+923 SFNNFI
-929 KENVNVIPALQI
+929 KQNVNTIPALQV

-947 DLTFDELKDIK
+947 DLTFDELKEIK
-958 LKLEQNGF
+958 LKLEQNDF
-966 KENDLQSAWKT
+966 KEKDLQTAWKNA
-977 TKHEQTT
+977 KHVQTT
-984 ADIISFIRQAASGS
+984 ADIISFIRQVAAGS
-998 KLVDHDV
+998 ELVDHDV

-1018 DWNIMQKKWLKRIEN
+1018 DWSISQRKWLKRIEN
-1033 QLLSSTV
+1033 QLMSSTV
-1040 LGPDAEHAFDDNFY
+1040 LGPNAEEAFNDNFY

-1068 PKYADQIIYVLNE
+1068 PEYADQIIYVLNE

>member
-1 MNIYVCIF
+1 
-9 NVRMIGMSNFNTSDK
+9 
-24 NYHEYAKLASS
+24 
-35 AESLIFS
+35 
-42 DPRSSLTV
+42 
-50 FGTFG
+50 
-55 EQLTREIMHLDG
+55 
-67 LGDWELN
+67 
-74 QKARIDKMRYSGN
+74 
-87 GYPDAVLLALDE
+87 
-99 IRRKRNGATH
+99 
-109 DNQFIATKGEA
+109 
-120 LKIDQKAY
+120 
-128 LVWKWF
+128 
-134 LESFSLNDV
+134 
-143 PEYVTPVDQRNILKS
+143 
-158 QADKIKAL
+158 
-166 GEKIKQLQENRPQ
+166 
-179 ITISAEER
+179 
-187 TRRRKV
+187 
-193 NVQFAKKHPL
+193 
-203 NEEETRQ
+203 
-210 LIDSQLRNAGWEA
+210 
-223 DTPRLNNWKH
+223 
-233 QTEPQKGHSMAIAEW
+233 MAIAEW
-248 VLPNGQRADYA
+248 VLPNDQRADYA

-264 DFYGIVEAKRWDQD
+264 DFYGIVEAKKWDED

-291 EVPFRSDYH
+291 EVPYQSNYH
-300 LIGQEMG
+300 LLSNQMG
-307 DYKVPFIYAANGRP
+307 DYKVPFIYTANGRP
-321 YLEQYKEKSGIWFW
+321 YLKQYQEKSGIWFW

-349 FHTPEDLAL
+349 FHKPDDLAL

-363 NKDEANKDLADD
+363 NKIEADNDLVDD
-375 EDYPQFAARPYQL
+375 HDYPKFADRPYQI
-388 DAIQSLENAIKDGKK
+388 DAINAMEDAIKNGKK

-491 KRLFFND
+491 KRLFFSD

-521 AEDRGLSDQE
+521 AEDKELSDNE
-531 YENYDQE
+531 YQFYNQE

-565 TTEIFGNPVYS
+565 TTEIFGDPVYT

-590 HDAPVIIQTKLAKE
+590 HDAPVIIKTKLAKE
-604 GIHFKKGAE
+604 GIHFKKGTE
-613 VDVFNQDE
+613 VDIFDQDE
-621 KTIDKEKL
+621 KTINKEKL

-635 DIKDFNHRVI
+635 DVKDFNHRVI
-645 TPSFNK
+645 TRNFNK

-657 VRNYLDPT
+657 VKKYLDPT
-665 DRDGGKTLIFAATD
+665 DPYLGKTLIFAATD
-679 EHADMVVDLLK
+679 AHADMVVDLLK
-690 TAFKDDGRPV
+690 QAFKEQGRPV

-710 SIRHPNQEIRNFKN
+710 SIRHPNQEIKNFKN
-724 EDYPNIVVTVDL
+724 EENPNIVVTVDL
-736 LTTGVDV
+736 LTTGIDV
-743 PAITNIVF
+743 PRITNIVF

-775 HKDKFRIF
+775 HKEKFTIF

-798 KPVVQNPGHNVNY
+798 KPVVKNPGHNVHYFLSHKNY
-811 FLHHKEDYFEIAED
+811 FETNEDTN
-825 SHQYQVD
+825 QYQVD

-844 DDQGR
+844 DDQR
-849 NKFERLAEIPSVDEW
+849 RRKFERLAEIKSVDSW
-864 AGKLSKM
+864 ARKLSKLT
-871 SKADFMKQWPKFEQL
+871 KTDFLKEWPKFVQL
-886 DQVHP
+886 DHINP
-891 AKKQFISN
+891 ARPKQFISDAP
-899 EQDEVIGTTRGYGQG
+899 DEVVDVSRGYGSG
-914 NNKPEDYID
+914 NQKPEDYID
-923 SFNKFI
+923 SFNNFI
-929 KENVNVIPALQI
+929 KQNVNTIPALQV

-947 DLTFDELKDIK
+947 DLTFDELKEIK

-966 KENDLQSAWKT
+966 KEKDLQTAWKNA
-977 TKHEQTT
+977 KHVQTT
-984 ADIISFIRQAASGS
+984 ADIISFIRQVAAGS
-998 KLVDHDV
+998 ELVDHDV

-1018 DWNIMQKKWLKRIEN
+1018 DWSISQRKWLKRIEN
-1033 QLLSSTV
+1033 QLMSSTV
-1040 LGPDAEHAFDDNFY
+1040 LGPNAEEAFNDNFY

-1068 PKYADQIIYVLNE
+1068 PEYADQIIYVLNE